1 MICHTRSLRDSRRE
15 KRQNTGGSSSG
26 LSTMEG
32 SRISSRT
39 DAEEGAGPTR
49 TTSEEVPV
57 HTRTTSEEVWVQ
69 MDNLDSAP
77 NSGDVAFAFHDD
89 SVGAGGG
96 SYTQNDGLPG
106 ALRFEIDS
114 LRMENELLRQ
124 RLTTLGRL
132 ATMGGSTGPSS
143 PVPVPEPRR
152 IEDMTS
158 SKDVDDTDG
167 AAEVFF
173 PEEAPGDDRGPL
185 TCFNATHS
193 MYIGD
198 AWSMEII
205 QAYRERVAAQGGAP
219 GGPVMEAADPGK
231 IFWRNVWFSVRMVVL
246 VFFLIWFIAWT
257 VLKHHDVRQAV
268 LRTLFVFFAIWAYQ
282 GFRNLLAYCR
292 LVLAKSRRRRARLKD
307 MVPASPV

>member
-1 MICHTRSLRDSRRE
+1 
-15 KRQNTGGSSSG
+15 
-26 LSTMEG
+26 
-32 SRISSRT
+32 
-39 DAEEGAGPTR
+39 
-49 TTSEEVPV
+49 
-57 HTRTTSEEVWVQ
+57 
-69 MDNLDSAP
+69 
-77 NSGDVAFAFHDD
+77 
-89 SVGAGGG
+89 
-96 SYTQNDGLPG
+96 
-106 ALRFEIDS
+106 
-114 LRMENELLRQ
+114 
-124 RLTTLGRL
+124 
-132 ATMGGSTGPSS
+132 
-143 PVPVPEPRR
+143 
-152 IEDMTS
+152 MTS
-158 SKDVDDTDG
+158 SKVVDDTDG

-185 TCFNATHS
+185 NCFNATHS

-257 VLKHHDVRQAV
+257 VLKHHDARQAV

-292 LVLAKSRRRRARLKD
+292 LVLAESRRRRARLKD
-307 MVPASPV
+307 VVPASPV

>member
-1 MICHTRSLRDSRRE
+1 MVCHTRSLRDSRRE

-32 SRISSRT
+32 SRSSSRT
-39 DAEEGAGPTR
+39 DAEKGAGPTR

-57 HTRTTSEEVWVQ
+57 HTRTTSEEVRVQ
-69 MDNLDSAP
+69 MDNLDSAG

-96 SYTQNDGLPG
+96 SYTQNDGLTG

-132 ATMGGSTGPSS
+132 ATLGGSTGPSS

-152 IEDMTS
+152 IEEMTS

-185 TCFNATHS
+185 NCFNATHS

-205 QAYRERVAAQGGAP
+205 QAYRERVAAQGAP
-219 GGPVMEAADPGK
+219 PVVPS
-231 IFWRNVWFSVRMVVL
+231 WR
-246 VFFLIWFIAWT
+246 
-257 VLKHHDVRQAV
+257 
-268 LRTLFVFFAIWAYQ
+268 LRTLGRSFGETPGSRSEWWCWSSSLFGSSRGPSSNIMMRGKQCFGPYLSSSPYGRTRAFATS
-282 GFRNLLAYCR
+282 
-292 LVLAKSRRRRARLKD
+292 SRTAAWCWRKADADARA
-307 MVPASPV
+307 